1 MGGKMEAPFCISIAF
16 PCIWN
21 SSSMGNI
28 STVSLHVRVTNN
40 KNLEQ
45 RRKTESTV
53 LRGKHHIANKPAKD
67 VK

>member
-1 MGGKMEAPFCISIAF
+1 
-16 PCIWN
+16 
-21 SSSMGNI
+21 MGNI

-40 KNLEQ
+40 KNLEE

-53 LRGKHHIANKPAKD
+53 LRGKHHIAGKPAKD